1 MSKKKKTIEE
11 LLEEAL
17 VPEAEQPYEIPD
29 NWIWSNAGAVS
40 KVLRGVSYKKHQV
53 EVQKNDNNLL
63 VLRGGNIQDGTILN
77 QGDNVYVSNELVK
90 EEQRLQKNDVV
101 IVSSTGSSKVIGKAA
116 SVINEF
122 VGESFGAFLTT
133 IRPSKKIDSRYFGLY
148 YQTANYRNVISSLA
162 KGSNIN
168 NIKKEHLDSLS
179 FPQPPLDE
187 QKRIVEKVESLLGKV
202 EEAKQLIDEAKETFE
217 LRRAAILDKAFR
229 GELTKKWRTVN
240 NCTETPE
247 TILKKIQEKN
257 ESISKKL
264 DRSVINETI
273 PEVKIPPTWKWV
285 QFAEVIDDLT
295 DYHANGSYKVLKEH
309 VELLD
314 KPDYACM
321 IRATNFEQNNFSD
334 LMKYI
339 TEPAYNFL
347 SKSKLY
353 GGEILI
359 SKIGNTGSVYLMPNL
374 NKPCSLAMNL
384 FALRI
389 SGFVDNEFIYYYLK
403 SPVGSGFINKYIRGV
418 TTTSID
424 KKSVRSVWIPLPPL
438 EEQIEIKRLVRRI
451 NDRHS
456 GEQKL
461 VETAEAS
468 IEDLKQSVLSKAFKG
483 EFGTNDP
490 SEENAIELLK
500 EVLQEQVK

>member
-1 MSKKKKTIEE
+1 MSKKKKTIDE

-53 EVQKNDNNLL
+53 EDQKNDNNLL

-133 IRPSKKIDSRYFGLY
+133 IRPSKKIDSSYFGLY
-148 YQTANYRNVISSLA
+148 YQTTNYRNVISSLA

-202 EEAKQLIDEAKETFE
+202 EEAKQLIEEAKETFE

-229 GELTKKWRTVN
+229 GELSKGLHVK
-240 NCTETPE
+240 
-247 TILKKIQEKN
+247 EKN
-257 ESISKKL
+257 ENNEDEIEFNHNNEEFYELPYNWRWVSL
-264 DRSVINETI
+264 ESVCETI
-273 PEVKIPPTWKWV
+273 TDGDHQAPPKSEEGIP
-285 QFAEVIDDLT
+285 FLVISNINKGVLDFQKTRFVPKEYYNKL
-295 DYHANGSYKVLKEH
+295 HAKRKPKVGDVLYSVTGSYGIPVLVDTDKEFCFQRH
-309 VELLD
+309 IAIL
-314 KPDYACM
+314 KPNEDICSKYLYY
-321 IRATNFEQNNFSD
+321 ILKSRLVYNQATNYATGTAQ
-334 LMKYI
+334 L
-339 TEPAYNFL
+339 TVPL
-347 SKSKLY
+347 SGLR
-353 GGEILI
+353 
-359 SKIGNTGSVYLMPNL
+359 KI
-374 NKPCSLAMNL
+374 K
-384 FALRI
+384 
-389 SGFVDNEFIYYYLK
+389 
-403 SPVGSGFINKYIRGV
+403 
-418 TTTSID
+418 
-424 KKSVRSVWIPLPPL
+424 IPLPSL
-438 EEQIEIKRLVRRI
+438 NEQNYIVGKIERMFNK
-451 NDRHS
+451 
-456 GEQKL
+456 QAY
-461 VETAEAS
+461 AEKFCIIS
-468 IEDLKQSVLSKAFKG
+468 NENIEVLKQSILSKAFKG
-483 EFGTNDP
+483 ELGTNNP

-500 EVLQEQVK
+500 QVLQEQVK

>member
-229 GELTKKWRTVN
+229 GELTRKWR
-240 NCTETPE
+240 
-247 TILKKIQEKN
+247 EKN
-257 ESISKKL
+257 ADIDIFEVQEHL
-264 DRSVINETI
+264 DRLRADKESSPIKSNTLNVKSVNEVDEPFNLPRGWKWARLGELSYYVTSGSRDWSKYYADNGSYFIRTQDINKNKLNLTNVAYVLLPEKVEGKRSLVEPFDLLTTITGANVGKCAIVEETI
-273 PEVKIPPTWKWV
+273 PEAYVSQSVALTKLIDKSMAKYVHLSLLSTCGGGGELENRAYGIGRPVLSLEDVKNIRLPIAPYRERQVMVNMVK
-285 QFAEVIDDLT
+285 
-295 DYHANGSYKVLKEH
+295 K
-309 VELLD
+309 LLD
-314 KPDYACM
+314 M
-321 IRATNFEQNNFSD
+321 EETTGNLLLIE
-334 LMKYI
+334 
-339 TEPAYNFL
+339 E
-347 SKSKLY
+347 KL
-353 GGEILI
+353 
-359 SKIGNTGSVYLMPNL
+359 
-374 NKPCSLAMNL
+374 
-384 FALRI
+384 
-389 SGFVDNEFIYYYLK
+389 DQLK
-403 SPVGSGFINKYIRGV
+403 N
-418 TTTSID
+418 SI
-424 KKSVRSVWIPLPPL
+424 
-438 EEQIEIKRLVRRI
+438 
-451 NDRHS
+451 
-456 GEQKL
+456 
-461 VETAEAS
+461 
-468 IEDLKQSVLSKAFKG
+468 LSKAFRGKL
-483 EFGTNDP
+483 GTNDP
-490 SEENAIELLK
+490 TEENAIELLK